1 MGTITSRRG
10 ETTTRLRGTTLR
22 STTLRTT
29 PFRNR
34 GIALI
39 VALGLGIAS
48 TTIAAPAYAVDYP
61 SWDDVAAAR
70 NNEAATAAAVAQIN
84 SLIASL
90 TAEAE
95 RSQKDAEAKATV
107 WQEMDNKYQAAN
119 AKANTLQEQADA
131 ASAKASASEQR
142 AGQMAAQLMRVG
154 GGDISTNLLLNSA
167 DADNLLYGLGMST
180 KISEQ
185 ANAIYER
192 ALVDKNTAQ
201 ALTDQADVA
210 KEELLVL
217 KAASEKAFNEARAAA
232 DAASAALAA
241 QQEHQAQLQ
250 AQLAVL
256 TENRAATEADY
267 KAGIQAKFAADVN
280 YGGQISDSG
289 WATPAGGY
297 ITSVFGYSADYGSK
311 FHKGTDLG
319 AGCGANIYAAA
330 SGTVI
335 FALYGWNGGYGNEV
349 MIDHGGGVVTRY
361 GHIVDGGIL
370 VSNGQSV
377 GVGTNIARVGSTGDS
392 TGCHLHY
399 EVIINGLNVDPVPF
413 MANQGIT
420 LG

>member
-1 MGTITSRRG
+1 MS
-10 ETTTRLRGTTLR
+10 
-22 STTLRTT
+22 
-29 PFRNR
+29 
-34 GIALI
+34 
-39 VALGLGIAS
+39 
-48 TTIAAPAYAVDYP
+48 PAYAVDYP
-61 SWDDVAAAR
+61 SWDDVNNAR

-84 SLIASL
+84 ALISSL
-90 TAEAE
+90 TAEAD
-95 RSQKDAEAKATV
+95 RTQKDAEAKATV
-107 WQEMDNKYQAAN
+107 WQEADNKFQAAN
-119 AKANTLQEQADA
+119 ATAQTLQKQADA
-131 ASAKASASEQR
+131 ASAKAASSEQR
-142 AGQMAAQLMRVG
+142 AGQMAAQLMRSG
-154 GGDISTNLLLNSA
+154 GGDIATNLLLNSG
-167 DADNLLYGLGMST
+167 DADNLLYGLGMSS

-210 KEELLVL
+210 KAELEVL
-217 KAASEKAFNEARAAA
+217 KAASEKLFNEAKAAA

-250 AQLAVL
+250 AQLSVL
-256 TENRAATEADY
+256 QEKRAATEADY
-267 KAGIQAKFAADVN
+267 KAGIQVKFAADPD

-289 WATPAGGY
+289 WAKPAGGY
-297 ITSVFGYSADYGSK
+297 ITSVFGYSADYGTK

-319 AGCGANIYAAA
+319 AGCNANIYAAH

-349 MIDHGGGVVTRY
+349 MIDHGGGIVTRY
-361 GHIVDGGIL
+361 GHIIDGGIL

-392 TGCHLHY
+392 TGCHLHF
-399 EVIINGLNVDPVPF
+399 EVIQNGYNIDPVPF
-413 MANQGIT
+413 MAGQGIT

>member
-1 MGTITSRRG
+1 MSTTHVGGNVSRPGATTSRRA
-10 ETTTRLRGTTLR
+10 
-22 STTLRTT
+22 
-29 PFRNR
+29 
-34 GIALI
+34 IALA
-39 VALGLGIAS
+39 VALGLAITGTAIMS
-48 TTIAAPAYAVDYP
+48 PAYAVDYP
-61 SWDDVAAAR
+61 SWDDVNNAR
-70 NNEAATAAAVAQIN
+70 NNEAATADAVAQIN
-84 SLIASL
+84 ALISSL
-90 TAEAE
+90 TAEAD
-95 RSQKDAEAKATV
+95 RTQKDAEAKATV
-107 WQEMDNKYQAAN
+107 WQEADNKFQAAN
-119 AKANTLQEQADA
+119 ATAQTLQKQADA
-131 ASAKASASEQR
+131 ASAKAASSEQR
-142 AGQMAAQLMRVG
+142 AGQMAAQLMRSG
-154 GGDISTNLLLNSA
+154 GGDIATNLLLNSG
-167 DADNLLYGLGMST
+167 DADNLLYGLGMSS

-210 KEELLVL
+210 KAELEVL
-217 KAASEKAFNEARAAA
+217 KAASEKLFNEAKAAA

-250 AQLAVL
+250 AQLSVL
-256 TENRAATEADY
+256 QEKRAATEADY
-267 KAGIQAKFAADVN
+267 KAGIQVKFAADPADPD

-289 WATPAGGY
+289 WAKPAGGY
-297 ITSVFGYSADYGSK
+297 ITSVFGYSADYGTK

-319 AGCGANIYAAA
+319 AGCNANIYAAH

-349 MIDHGGGVVTRY
+349 MIDHGGGIVTRY

-392 TGCHLHY
+392 TGCHLHF
-399 EVIINGLNVDPVPF
+399 EVIQNGYNIDPVPF
-413 MANQGIT
+413 MAGQGIT

>member
-1 MGTITSRRG
+1 MGTTTSRRG
-10 ETTTRLRGTTLR
+10 ATTAALRNRAVALVVAIGIGITGTTL
-22 STTLRTT
+22 
-29 PFRNR
+29 
-34 GIALI
+34 
-39 VALGLGIAS
+39 
-48 TTIAAPAYAVDYP
+48 AAPAYAVDYP

-70 NNEAATAAAVAQIN
+70 NNEAATAAAVDEIN
-84 SLIASL
+84 SLIAGL

-95 RSQKDAEAKATV
+95 RTQKDAEAKATV

-119 AKANTLQEQADA
+119 AKANTLQQQADA
-131 ASAKASASEQR
+131 ASAKASESEQR
-142 AGQMAAQLMRVG
+142 AGQMAAQLMRAG
-154 GGDISTNLLLNSA
+154 GGDITANLLMNSG
-167 DADNLLYGLGMST
+167 DADNLLYGLGMSS

-192 ALVDKNTAQ
+192 AIVDKNTAQ

-210 KEELLVL
+210 KNELLVL
-217 KAASEKAFNEARAAA
+217 KAASEKAYLEATTAAA
-232 DAASAALAA
+232 AASAALTA

-267 KAGIQAKFAADVN
+267 KAGIQAKFAADLN

-289 WATPAGGY
+289 WAKPAGGY
-297 ITSVFGYSADYGSK
+297 ITSVFGYSANYGSK

-330 SGTVI
+330 SGTVV
-335 FALYGWNGGYGNEV
+335 FALYGWNGGYGNEI
-349 MIDHGGGVVTRY
+349 MIDHGNGIVTRY
-361 GHIVDGGIL
+361 GHIIDGGIN
-370 VSNGQSV
+370 VSYGQSV
-377 GVGTNIARVGSTGDS
+377 GVGANIASVGSTGDS
-392 TGCHLHY
+392 TGCHLHF
-399 EVIINGLNVDPVPF
+399 EVIVDGLNVDPVPF

>member
-1 MGTITSRRG
+1 MSTTRFRRG
-10 ETTTRLRGTTLR
+10 ATGSKL
-22 STTLRTT
+22 
-29 PFRNR
+29 RNR
-34 GIALI
+34 AVALV
-39 VALGLGIAS
+39 VALGLAIAG
-48 TTIAAPAYAVDYP
+48 TTITAPAYAVDYP
-61 SWDDVAAAR
+61 SWDDVANAR

-84 SLIASL
+84 SLISAL
-90 TAEAE
+90 TVEAE
-95 RSQKDAEAKATV
+95 RTQKDAEAKATI
-107 WQEMDNKYQAAN
+107 WQEADNKFQAAN
-119 AKANTLQEQADA
+119 ATAAKLQAQADA
-131 ASAKASASEQR
+131 ASEKASASEQR
-142 AGQMAAQLMRVG
+142 AGQMAAQLMRAG
-154 GGDISTNLLLNSA
+154 GGDIATNLLLNSG

-210 KEELLVL
+210 KAELLVL
-217 KAASEKAFNEARAAA
+217 KAASEKAFNEAKAAA

-250 AQLAVL
+250 AQLVVL
-256 TENRAATEADY
+256 RENRVATEADY
-267 KAGIQAKFAADVN
+267 KAGIQAKFDADVN
-280 YGGQISDSG
+280 YDGQISDSG
-289 WATPAGGY
+289 WAKPAGGY

-319 AGCGANIYAAA
+319 PGCGANIYAANA
-330 SGTVI
+330 GTVI

-377 GVGTNIARVGSTGDS
+377 GVGTNIARVGSTGNS
-392 TGCHLHY
+392 TGCHLHF
-399 EVIINGLNVDPVPF
+399 EVILDGINVDPVPF
-413 MANQGIT
+413 MSGQGIS